1 MGSYPYQL
9 ITQHLRRDHHFNN
22 RTAPTS
28 DLPHYFS
35 LQIEPPAH
43 THHAHLSPKSAVPS
57 PLSTNPAPRLLSLDV
72 FRGIAV
78 ALMILVEDAGGIFPS
93 INHSPWNGLT
103 LADIVMPFFLFIVGL
118 SLGLAYKNLSNRTAA
133 TGKAIFRALKLLII
147 GVFLQGGY
155 FHGLNNLT
163 YGVDITQIRWTG
175 VLQRIAIA
183 YFVTAISEIWLKN
196 DCKVDS
202 GLSLLK
208 RYQYQW
214 AMAFVLIAIYL
225 SLLYGLYVPD
235 WEYQIPAEMVSS
247 DTKILS
253 HSLPFKVKCGVRGDT
268 GPACNAAGMV
278 DRTVLGIQ
286 HLYRRPIYARTKE
299 CSVNSP
305 DYGPLPIDAPSWC
318 QAPFDPEGLLSSL
331 MAIVTCFVGVHFGH
345 VIIHFKVKK
354 KKKSVFNVEFN
365 RLGYCLSDL
374 PYVNQLEQDH
384 KTRIL
389 QWIIPSCCL
398 LLLGVTCN
406 FFGMHINKVLY
417 SFSYTCVTAGTA
429 GVVFAGAYIM
439 VDVYGC
445 RHLTSLL
452 EWMGMN
458 ALLIYVLVSCNIIP
472 IVVQGLYWR
481 LPQNN
486 IVSMIG
492 IGHK

>member
-1 MGSYPYQL
+1 MDSYPYQL
-9 ITQHLRRDHHFNN
+9 ITQHLRPRDDHYNNNNNN

-28 DLPHYFS
+28 DLPNYFS
-35 LQIEPPAH
+35 LRIEPPTH
-43 THHAHLSPKSAVPS
+43 THHAPPNS
-57 PLSTNPAPRLLSLDV
+57 PLSTAPRLLSLDV
-72 FRGIAV
+72 FRGITV

-103 LADIVMPFFLFIVGL
+103 LADIVMPLFLFILGV

-183 YFVTAISEIWLKN
+183 FFVTAISEIWLKN

-253 HSLPFKVKCGVRGDT
+253 VKCGVRGDT

-345 VIIHFKVKK
+345 VIIHFK
-354 KKKSVFNVEFN
+354 
-365 RLGYCLSDL
+365 
-374 PYVNQLEQDH
+374 DH

-406 FFGMHINKVLY
+406 LFGMRINKVLY

-429 GVVFAGAYIM
+429 GVVFAGVYIM

-445 RHLTSLL
+445 RHFTSLL

-472 IVVQGLYWR
+472 IIVQGLYWR
-481 LPQNN
+481 LPENN